1 LGILRGEFRDGDTV
15 LVDEKNLELTF
26 QRVETSGPEQ

>member
-26 QRVETSGPEQ
+26 QRIETPAPGQ